1 MLLQKEPKLQF
12 NPCCKKETG
21 CPWHVSEKR
30 KYKTAVKCLNNL
42 ILENPIL
49 RSQMDIHPA
58 AEYQASGLLS
68 ALASAA

>member
-1 MLLQKEPKLQF
+1 MKNIIQKQTTQDGVLHLVQYHF
-12 NPCCKKETG
+12 
-21 CPWHVSEKR
+21 
-30 KYKTAVKCLNNL
+30 
-42 ILENPIL
+42 IL